1 MKSKI
6 IIVLLT
12 LVATGCQFEHSK
24 KTQSETSIEKLL
36 NGNKRFVEGNSLN
49 IHHDLEAV
57 KNNSKKQ
64 HPFAVV
70 LTCSDSR
77 VDPDIIFD
85 QGIGDLFIVKNAG
98 NVISDIDFGSIE
110 YAVEHLN
117 VKLIVVMGHTD
128 CGAVKAFVGD
138 KKKDFKHHHSHIDDI
153 LDSIDHEKEI
163 KEIPKMNDDYLNS
176 CIKANTL
183 HSANS
188 LLNDDLI
195 KKHKVQV
202 VQLLYDVKS
211 GKVSKL
217 K

>member
-1 MKSKI
+1 MKKFT
-6 IIVLLT
+6 IVLLLVT
-12 LVATGCQFEHSK
+12 LNSCHLENTDKQV
-24 KTQSETSIEKLL
+24 SETPIDKLI
-36 NGNKRFVEGNSLN
+36 NGNKRFVKGNSLN

-57 KNNSKKQ
+57 TNSSKKQ

-98 NVISDIDFGSIE
+98 NVISDIDFGTIE

-138 KKKDFKHHHSHIDDI
+138 KDKGFKQHHSHIDDI

-163 KEIPKMNDDYLNS
+163 KDIPSKTDNYLSS

-183 HSANS
+183 HSATS
-188 LLNDDLI
+188 LKKDALI
-195 KKHKVQV
+195 KKHNVQV
-202 VQLLYDVKS
+202 VQFLYDVQT
-211 GKVSKL
+211 GKASKID
-217 K
+217 